1 MEDGIKV
8 DRVVITAV
16 AIGAMTTSVVVTS
29 RVTVVVQCAI
39 ILIQAADQH
48 RTALT
53 QVLVVDN
60 REIRD
65 GCHPSVDKVN

>member
-29 RVTVVVQCAI
+29 RVMVVVQCEI
-39 ILIQAADQH
+39 ILIQAVDQH